1 MPNGSKYDY
10 WVSEEGLNLIRGWR
24 RKGMS
29 QRDIAQTIKVDVSR
43 FAVWAR
49 KFPEFAEAIHTIP
62 DLAINETENALYK
75 SAVGYWV
82 TEETK
87 ESWEVNDTV
96 TRTHTTLHKRYIAP
110 VLGAQCFILKN
121 RDLEHWKDHPGES
134 ASNSEDKVEIVIDV

>member
-1 MPNGSKYDY
+1 
-10 WVSEEGLNLIRGWR
+10 
-24 RKGMS
+24 MS